1 MDIKRF
7 FLSPLV
13 LGPIFT
19 FLMGN
24 ISLGLI
30 TAGITILIW
39 GQREGSNFIVLTT
52 IGLVI
57 LTSNI
62 NMEIIFLYSIS
73 LAFIIDE
80 NCREKQFVFLLA
92 CLTSL
97 ATFPVWIYILGKLPV
112 HLLNQFN
119 IAGGFILVS
128 ALILTYVK
136 GLILIKNASLEEIAD
151 YFFLSFVAVFEV
163 MGVYWAIP
171 CWVLGNYFLNKYTI
185 SFQNMLK
192 SRMNSYI
199 LSLFFMFFIIFTA
212 YIVLPVN
219 GIWLVVLIFLSSV
232 LFYCKSLPVFELVY
246 ISVILGIIF
255 ARLGLLI

>member
-1 MDIKRF
+1 MDIKRV

-13 LGPIFT
+13 LGPVFA

-39 GQREGSNFIVLTT
+39 GQREGSNFVVLTT
-52 IGLVI
+52 VGLLI
-57 LTSNI
+57 LTANI
-62 NMEIIFLYSIS
+62 NMEIIFLYSIT

-80 NCREKQFVFLLA
+80 NCREKQFFFLLA

-97 ATFPVWIYILGKLPV
+97 GAFPVWIYILGKLPV

-119 IAGGFILVS
+119 IAGGFVLIS
-128 ALILTYVK
+128 ALVLTYVK
-136 GLILIKNASLEEIAD
+136 GLILIKDASSEEIAAH
-151 YFFLSFVAVFEV
+151 FFLSFVAVLEV
-163 MGVYWAIP
+163 IGVYWAIP
-171 CWVLGNYFLNKYTI
+171 CWVLGNYFINKYNV
-185 SFQNMLK
+185 SFQNMIK
-192 SRMNSYI
+192 SRTNSYL

-219 GIWLVVLIFLSSV
+219 SILLAILIFLSAV
-232 LFYCKSLPVFELVY
+232 LLYCNTLPVFELLY
-246 ISVILGIIF
+246 MSVILGIIF
-255 ARLGLLI
+255 AKLGWLT